1 MNIVSPLTLLLVPLI
16 GSILIISYPNNNSKN
31 KKSYYKEEDSIL
43 SSLNAYL
50 NIKTENPRTERLLPL
65 KEIIEMPLIEKNNS
79 DLKKIAIIISLIN
92 FVLSIFLWI
101 QFDSNYIGSQFVTN
115 ISSLEFIQFK
125 LGIDGISIFFVL
137 LTTFITPIAL
147 LSSHNDIEK
156 NLKLYLVS
164 ILLLETLQIGV
175 FVVLDLLLFY
185 IFFESVLI
193 PLFLIVGIWGA
204 SSAKVRAAFLLFLY
218 TLKNQCKRAKFR
230 GSPKALITKLF
241 KETY

>member
-92 FVLSIFLWI
+92 FVLSIFL
-101 QFDSNYIGSQFVTN
+101 
-115 ISSLEFIQFK
+115 
-125 LGIDGISIFFVL
+125 
-137 LTTFITPIAL
+137 
-147 LSSHNDIEK
+147 
-156 NLKLYLVS
+156 
-164 ILLLETLQIGV
+164 
-175 FVVLDLLLFY
+175 
-185 IFFESVLI
+185 
-193 PLFLIVGIWGA
+193 
-204 SSAKVRAAFLLFLY
+204 
-218 TLKNQCKRAKFR
+218 
-230 GSPKALITKLF
+230 
-241 KETY
+241 